1 MTRIWVLDTDT
12 KGTGAEMVP
21 LDRALKDKA
30 RKREGE
36 RGPRVRRR
44 PASPQKPPGEAGA
57 AEPRG
62 PRSFKLVN
70 AITREVLGEGIGAR
84 ETVNL
89 LDEMRSVADVHI
101 YVRECASDEWRA
113 LTLREQKT
121 MWEFRGREKTTGRF
135 RGRSSQGA

>member
-1 MTRIWVLDTDT
+1 MAKIWVLDTDT

-30 RKREGE
+30 RKRDGE
-36 RGPRVRRR
+36 RGPRVRRK
-44 PASPQKPPGEAGA
+44 PLSPPKPPDETQP

-62 PRSFKLVN
+62 PRRFKLVN

-84 ETVNL
+84 ETVDL
-89 LDEMRSVADVHI
+89 LDEMRSVVDVHI
-101 YVRECASDEWRA
+101 YVWEPVTDEWRA

-121 MWEFRGREKTTGRF
+121 MWGFRGR
-135 RGRSSQGA
+135 

>member
-1 MTRIWVLDTDT
+1 MAKIWVLDTDT

-30 RKREGE
+30 RARDGE
-36 RGPRVRRR
+36 RGHRARRR
-44 PASPQKPPGEAGA
+44 PASPPKPPGETEA

-62 PRSFKLVN
+62 PRRFKVVN

-84 ETVNL
+84 ETVDL
-89 LDEMRSVADVHI
+89 LDGVRSVADVHV
-101 YVRECASDEWRA
+101 YVWEPEADEWRA

-121 MWEFRGREKTTGRF
+121 MWELRGR
-135 RGRSSQGA
+135 

>member
-1 MTRIWVLDTDT
+1 MAKIWVLDTDT

-30 RKREGE
+30 RTRDGE
-36 RGPRVRRR
+36 RGRRARRR
-44 PASPQKPPGEAGA
+44 PASPPTPPDETEA

-62 PRSFKLVN
+62 PRRFKLVN

-84 ETVNL
+84 EAVDL
-89 LDEMRSVADVHI
+89 LDEMRSLVDAHI
-101 YVRECASDEWRA
+101 YVWEPETDEWRA

-121 MWEFRGREKTTGRF
+121 MWELRGR
-135 RGRSSQGA
+135 

>member
-1 MTRIWVLDTDT
+1 MAKIWVLDTDT

-30 RKREGE
+30 RTRDGE
-36 RGPRVRRR
+36 RGRRARRR
-44 PASPQKPPGEAGA
+44 PASPPTPPDETEA

-62 PRSFKLVN
+62 PRRFKLVN

-84 ETVNL
+84 ETVDL
-89 LDEMRSVADVHI
+89 LDEMRSLVDAHI
-101 YVRECASDEWRA
+101 YVWEPETDEWRA

-121 MWEFRGREKTTGRF
+121 MREFRGR
-135 RGRSSQGA
+135 

>member
-1 MTRIWVLDTDT
+1 MGKIWILDTDT

-30 RKREGE
+30 RTRDGE
-36 RGPRVRRR
+36 RGRRARRR
-44 PASPQKPPGEAGA
+44 PASPPTPPDETEA

-62 PRSFKLVN
+62 PRRFKLVN

-84 ETVNL
+84 ETVDL
-89 LDEMRSVADVHI
+89 LDEMRSVVDVHI
-101 YVRECASDEWRA
+101 HVWEPEADEWRA

-121 MWEFRGREKTTGRF
+121 MWEFRGR
-135 RGRSSQGA
+135 

>member
-1 MTRIWVLDTDT
+1 MAKIWVLDTDT

-30 RKREGE
+30 RTRDGE
-36 RGPRVRRR
+36 RRHRVRRK
-44 PASPQKPPGEAGA
+44 PASPPQPPAEAEP

-62 PRSFKLVN
+62 PRRFKVVN

-84 ETVNL
+84 ETVDL
-89 LDEMRSVADVHI
+89 LDEMRSVVDVHI
-101 YVRECASDEWRA
+101 YVWEPEADEWRA

-121 MWEFRGREKTTGRF
+121 MWEFRGR
-135 RGRSSQGA
+135 